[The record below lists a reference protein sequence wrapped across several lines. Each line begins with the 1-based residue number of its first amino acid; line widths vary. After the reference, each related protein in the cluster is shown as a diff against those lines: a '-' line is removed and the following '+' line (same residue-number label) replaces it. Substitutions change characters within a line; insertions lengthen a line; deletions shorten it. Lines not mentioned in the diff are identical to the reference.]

1 MQILPNLRSAR
12 IKRTLSHTV
21 ILLQSINDVASA
33 SIAVTLRR
41 FGIQWTWESW
51 IHRWKLMVALI
62 SLGAM
67 CNRRS
72 FSFKLSIQ
80 LTAVAYHDRGR
91 FIICLTRDNELI
103 VPINE
108 LSPPA
113 SSIIHLSKVS
123 RTFTTIFSNGHHA
136 VFLAHLAS
144 VYVLPFWIEFRTRQ
158 EIFGV
163 PAAEQR
169 SADQSAG
176 NISLYIYI
184 YIVVSILE
192 SSLQSNLYV

>member
-1 MQILPNLRSAR
+1 
-12 IKRTLSHTV
+12 
-21 ILLQSINDVASA
+21 
-33 SIAVTLRR
+33 
-41 FGIQWTWESW
+41 
-51 IHRWKLMVALI
+51 
-62 SLGAM
+62 M

-113 SSIIHLSKVS
+113 SSIIHLSKVP

-136 VFLAHLAS
+136 LFLAHLAS

-158 EIFGV
+158 KIFGV

-169 SADQSAG
+169 SANQSAG
-176 NISLYIYI
+176 NISLDIYI
-184 YIVVSILE
+184 
-192 SSLQSNLYV
+192 